1 MQLQYVFLTEY
12 SFNVANSVL
21 LKPTQPCK
29 SLHMCQAT
37 PFYKQKKKQWY
48 RILVVLWYQVVLS
61 IEPLHHMAQFPLLVG

>member
-29 SLHMCQAT
+29 SLHTCQAT
-37 PFYKQKKKQWY
+37 PFYKQKKET
-48 RILVVLWYQVVLS
+48 VVQDPCGTVVPS
-61 IEPLHHMAQFPLLVG
+61 GTQH